1 MKKPIINALILVHT
15 CIGISQT
22 INLEEAIPGPEFPT
36 AKFGSITSSDIDGD
50 GDKDIL
56 ISGQDINNTH
66 ISKLYQNNGNGN
78 FNELLDAQLTGV
90 SNSFARFSDID
101 NDGDED
107 LLLTG
112 LNQAL
117 ERTANLYSND
127 GTGNFTLVDGTPFE
141 PSYDGAFAFE
151 DVDNDGDEDLLL
163 TGQNS
168 ENGVIPAQGITKLYI
183 NNGIGEFSEATGTPF
198 EQLRNS
204 TLVFID
210 IDSDGD
216 KDVIIAGVNNSQL
229 NSTILYS
236 NDGTG
241 IYSLIADSP
250 FEDIHIGAIAASD
263 IDNDGDQ
270 DVLLTG
276 QNNTSNFISRLYV
289 NDGSGL
295 FTLLTGTSFQGV
307 AMSTVDF
314 ADFDNDND
322 FDVLIT
328 GVTGDVNV
336 VSNIY
341 ENQGNNN
348 YILVDSLVGVEVG
361 TTTII
366 DVNEDNYLDV
376 VIAGTDNLI
385 GTFKTRTYVNSG
397 ASLTID
403 DLSFEDMNQ
412 IYPNPSD
419 GTVNFR
425 LDESIVSTINVFKV
439 TGELVYSSDS
449 TNFSS
454 YQIKLNQS
462 AGMYLVEIIAD
473 GISKK
478 FKLILK

>member
-1 MKKPIINALILVHT
+1 M
-15 CIGISQT
+15 
-22 INLEEAIPGPEFPT
+22 
-36 AKFGSITSSDIDGD
+36 
-50 GDKDIL
+50 
-56 ISGQDINNTH
+56 
-66 ISKLYQNNGNGN
+66 
-78 FNELLDAQLTGV
+78 
-90 SNSFARFSDID
+90 
-101 NDGDED
+101 
-107 LLLTG
+107 
-112 LNQAL
+112 NQAL